1 MIMITTK
8 MYFQK
13 SVYTN
18 NLKIFDHDGTDVSDE
33 IVMLIRHLKTAFQKA
48 YYFFIIDV
56 FQIKYLPFNQMSVLV
71 VMVY

>member
-1 MIMITTK
+1 MITTK

-13 SVYTN
+13 SVYIN

-33 IVMLIRHLKTAFQKA
+33 TVMLIRHLKTAFQKA

>member
-13 SVYTN
+13 SVYIN

-33 IVMLIRHLKTAFQKA
+33 TVMLIRHLKTAFQKA

>member
-13 SVYTN
+13 SVYIN
-18 NLKIFDHDGTDVSDE
+18 NLKIFDHDGTEVSDE
-33 IVMLIRHLKTAFQKA
+33 IIMLIRHLKTAFQKA

>member
-1 MIMITTK
+1 MITTK

-13 SVYTN
+13 SVYIN

>member
-1 MIMITTK
+1 MITTK

-13 SVYTN
+13 SVYIN
-18 NLKIFDHDGTDVSDE
+18 NLKIFDHDGTEVSDE
-33 IVMLIRHLKTAFQKA
+33 IIMLIRHLKTAFQKA

>member
-13 SVYTN
+13 SVYIN

>member
-1 MIMITTK
+1 MITTK

-13 SVYTN
+13 SVYIN

-33 IVMLIRHLKTAFQKA
+33 TVMLIRHLKTAFQKA

-56 FQIKYLPFNQMSVLV
+56 FQIKYLSFNQMSVLV